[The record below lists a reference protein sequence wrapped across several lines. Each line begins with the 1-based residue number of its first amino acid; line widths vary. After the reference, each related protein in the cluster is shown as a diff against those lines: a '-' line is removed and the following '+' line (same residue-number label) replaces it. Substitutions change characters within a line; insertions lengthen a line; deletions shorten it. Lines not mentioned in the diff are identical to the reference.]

1 MADIIDFMNC
11 EVNMEDYPQEF
22 YEERAAIYEYLAN
35 YSRKE
40 AEELAYK
47 DYSAKLEEDKAKKQ
61 EI

>member
-1 MADIIDFMNC
+1 
-11 EVNMEDYPQEF
+11 MEDYPQEF